1 MIVGIIFGN
10 FKFNA
15 PKVVKFNFFNNFYK
29 LLNSVPLRQTYP
41 NIVPHI
47 LAQKMKEIEFQNFR
61 KQLGILYEEKNKI
74 NVVCCICFVFIRT
87 SRPHIVT

>member
-1 MIVGIIFGN
+1 MLLADWQWKYLFIVIMIVGIIFGN
-10 FKFNA
+10 FKFDA

-47 LAQKMKEIEFQNFR
+47 LAQKMKEIRISEF
-61 KQLGILYEEKNKI
+61 
-74 NVVCCICFVFIRT
+74 
-87 SRPHIVT
+87 